1 MVVVPILN
9 CLSRR
14 NNEVYVVLSLPR
26 HAPRLSLLPKHNGEF
41 LTVTDFTDNV
51 RSRTN
56 RHLATALHRNDA
68 LSTNG
73 IRERFFSFMFRG
85 LVYPQIWE
93 DPVVDM
99 DALSINRND
108 HVVAIASGGCNV
120 MSYLCANP
128 ARITALDLND
138 AHIALNRLKIAAV
151 QNLPNYSAF
160 RSFFGY
166 ANRKENI
173 QLYDRFISPGL
184 DEPSRGYWE
193 GRSLRGTRR
202 ISQFSHGFYRHGA
215 LGAFIRSAHLIAKLH
230 GVNLRDILKSKS
242 IADQK
247 DFFDK
252 RLAPLVSKPLLRWLA
267 ARPESLYGLG
277 IPPAQ
282 YRALASDHP
291 GGITEV
297 LRQRIAK
304 LACGFPLSDNYFA
317 WQAFGRGYSEDA
329 DAPLPPYL
337 EEPNYERVRANAERI
352 DVRHQSVTD
361 YLRSCRTA
369 SVDCVVLLDAQDWM
383 NDSDLNALWL
393 EITRTAQ
400 PGARVIF
407 RTAASTS
414 LLPGRVEPHVLERWR
429 RDDLRS
435 DALHLRDRS
444 AIYGAFHLYILQSQ
458 Q

>member
-1 MVVVPILN
+1 MTDYIDDV
-9 CLSRR
+9 RR
-14 NNEVYVVLSLPR
+14 
-26 HAPRLSLLPKHNGEF
+26 
-41 LTVTDFTDNV
+41 
-51 RSRTN
+51 RTN
-56 RHLATALHRNDA
+56 RHLAAALHRNDA

-99 DALSINRND
+99 DALSIGRND

-151 QNLPNYSAF
+151 QKLPNYLSF
-160 RSFFGY
+160 RNFFGH
-166 ANRKENI
+166 ANRKVNT
-173 QLYDRFISPGL
+173 QVYDTFISPTL
-184 DEPSRGYWE
+184 DENSRRYWE
-193 GRSLRGTRR
+193 GRTLRGARR
-202 ISQFSHGFYRHGA
+202 ISQFSCGFYRHGA
-215 LGAFIRSAHLIAKLH
+215 LGAFIRSAHLIARMH
-230 GVNLRDILKSKS
+230 GVDLRDIFKSKS
-242 IADQK
+242 ISEQRT
-247 DFFDK
+247 FFEQ
-252 RLAPLVSKPLLRWLA
+252 RLAPLVSKPLLRWLV
-267 ARPESLYGLG
+267 ARPEFLYGLG

-282 YRALASDHP
+282 YRALAGDHP
-291 GGITEV
+291 DGITEV
-297 LRQRIAK
+297 LRQRLEK

-317 WQAFGRGYSEDA
+317 WQAFGRGYSEEL

-337 EEPNYERVRANAERI
+337 EESNYERVRANAERI
-352 DVRHQSVTD
+352 DVKHQSITD
-361 YLRSCRTA
+361 YLRSCTGA

-383 NDSDLNALWL
+383 NNEDLNALWF
-393 EITRTAQ
+393 EITRTAK

-414 LLPGRVEPHVLERWR
+414 LLPKRVEPQILERWR
-429 RDDLRS
+429 RDDSRS

-444 AIYGAFHLYILQSQ
+444 AIYGAFHLYISQ
-458 Q
+458 AQP